1 MLALDEFE
9 DPDVIGK
16 PEEPTT
22 PDGLK
27 GLNGL
32 AVMGNG
38 AVDGVAVFAALEV
51 TAEEVVAFEEDAP
64 DKLNGEKSVGAVSVS
79 KEMLEISDKFAEFE
93 TADEAL

>member
-9 DPDVIGK
+9 NPDVTGK
-16 PEEPTT
+16 PEEPAT

-51 TAEEVVAFEEDAP
+51 IAEGGVALEEDAL
-64 DKLNGEKSVGAVSVS
+64 DKLDGND
-79 KEMLEISDKFAEFE
+79 SD
-93 TADEAL
+93 

>member
-1 MLALDEFE
+1 MGVHPNSIYGTLMLALDEFE
-9 DPDVIGK
+9 GPDVIGK
-16 PEEPTT
+16 PEEPAT

-51 TAEEVVAFEEDAP
+51 TAEDVIAFEEDAL
-64 DKLNGEKSVGAVSVS
+64 DKLDGND
-79 KEMLEISDKFAEFE
+79 SD
-93 TADEAL
+93 